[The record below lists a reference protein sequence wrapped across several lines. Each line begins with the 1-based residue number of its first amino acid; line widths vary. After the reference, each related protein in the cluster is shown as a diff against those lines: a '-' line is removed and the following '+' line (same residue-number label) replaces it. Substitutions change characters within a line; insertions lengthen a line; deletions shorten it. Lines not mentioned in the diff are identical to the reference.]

1 MEAANPS
8 TLPKEV
14 VHEIFFRE
22 EASRVRKAFANRSDE
37 EDLDYLLHQL
47 QCMKSLMAYLRL
59 PWDRLIPILFR
70 SFACYMRQPDET
82 VSSHKACRLTAQLMD
97 GAVFMSQNGKMLNA
111 LVEFFNHQIDDLDK
125 LLAEKNET
133 LS

>member
-1 MEAANPS
+1 MEAANTS

-47 QCMKSLMAYLRL
+47 QCMKSLMTYLRL

-70 SFACYMRQPDET
+70 SFAYYMRQPDET
-82 VSSHKACRLTAQLMD
+82 VSSHKACRLTDQLMD

>member
-1 MEAANPS
+1 
-8 TLPKEV
+8 
-14 VHEIFFRE
+14 
-22 EASRVRKAFANRSDE
+22 
-37 EDLDYLLHQL
+37 
-47 QCMKSLMAYLRL
+47 
-59 PWDRLIPILFR
+59 
-70 SFACYMRQPDET
+70 
-82 VSSHKACRLTAQLMD
+82 MD

>member
-1 MEAANPS
+1 
-8 TLPKEV
+8 
-14 VHEIFFRE
+14 
-22 EASRVRKAFANRSDE
+22 
-37 EDLDYLLHQL
+37 
-47 QCMKSLMAYLRL
+47 
-59 PWDRLIPILFR
+59 
-70 SFACYMRQPDET
+70 MRQPDET